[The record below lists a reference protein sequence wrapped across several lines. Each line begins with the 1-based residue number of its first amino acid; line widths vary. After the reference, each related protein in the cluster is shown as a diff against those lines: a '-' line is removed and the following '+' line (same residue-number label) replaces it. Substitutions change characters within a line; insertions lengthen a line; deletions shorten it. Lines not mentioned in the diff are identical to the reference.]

1 MDFKDLDHALLQG
14 FNAFTQYI
22 EKQLQDDDA
31 LLRKTFWNQGKMV
44 DFLTYVIKKHDSD
57 TNDLTQHVQFL
68 LAKGANTT
76 LNQPAHLVLK
86 DKKLDLL
93 PCLLEAQ
100 VKLQNKP
107 QPEHKVDDQEKEDE
121 LVVEQNE
128 DEQAHSHFINGRDL
142 DGRTILSRAVET
154 GNIECLQRVLQY
166 RPLID
171 QADNIRLDEKTE
183 REMQPLHLAA
193 FRDFGEGVKALLKAG
208 ANVNNPFG
216 SRKRTALA
224 IAAREV
230 HVSALE
236 AILECANKPEQMNYE
251 DTSNLRPIDLL
262 CESLANNAKTHEAI
276 RGIAMLLC
284 READMPRM
292 EKYCQ
297 LLQTHRQELLNE
309 ILSYAGKNPELKP
322 AILRTIHNKNHAL
335 HRVIYDTHSLSRSF
349 KNLAGGY
356 NELAGQIE
364 SLADNIPKEARVQLK
379 EDEKKFAEF
388 VKLYLKNIKD
398 ATLFNRWSGM
408 LTKISQG
415 EVTCWQQLHDYAY
428 ANPNSRTALVIKKME
443 EASPMIHANIDMN

>member
-14 FNAFTQYI
+14 FEAFTQYI
-22 EKQLQDDDA
+22 EKQLQDDEA

-44 DFLTYVIKKHDSD
+44 DFLTYVIEKHDPD
-57 TNDLTQHVQFL
+57 TNNLTGHVQYL
-68 LAKGANTT
+68 LEKGANTT
-76 LNQPAHLVLK
+76 LNQPVHLVLK

-100 VKLQNKP
+100 DKLQNKP
-107 QPEHKVDDQEKEDE
+107 KQAQKEKEVELIVDDNADVQT
-121 LVVEQNE
+121 
-128 DEQAHSHFINGRDL
+128 HSHFINGRDC

-154 GNIECLQRVLQY
+154 GNIECLQRILRY

-171 QADNIRLDEKTE
+171 QADNIRLEEKID
-183 REMQPLHLAA
+183 RQMQPLHLAA
-193 FRDFGEGVKALLKAG
+193 FRDFGEGVKALLQAG
-208 ANVNNPFG
+208 ANVDNPFG
-216 SRKRTALA
+216 SRKRPALS
-224 IAAREV
+224 IAAREI

-236 AILECANKPEQMNYE
+236 ALLEFAHKPEQLNYN
-251 DTSNLRPIDLL
+251 DTLGSRPIDLL
-262 CESLANNAKTHEAI
+262 CDSLAKNTKTHEAI

-284 READMPRM
+284 RGADMPRK
-292 EKYCQ
+292 EKDCQ

-356 NELAGQIE
+356 DELAGQIE
-364 SLADNIPKEARVQLK
+364 SLAENIPADAPVQLK

-398 ATLFNRWSGM
+398 ARFFNRWSGM
-408 LTKISQG
+408 LTKISEG

-428 ANPNSRTALVIKKME
+428 ANPNSRTALVIKQME
-443 EASPMIHANIDMN
+443 NTSHSVHVNLELVS